1 VVKARGAEP
10 KSSDLAQVAALP
22 IAVGDDGVLRLL
34 LLTSRET
41 KRLIMPK
48 GWNCRFSDAILAL
61 PSLAPHRQNQ
71 NQGCEPDDRSDLFA
85 ALAEDEGRDH
95 RKQHRQKPI

>member
-41 KRLIMPK
+41 KR
-48 GWNCRFSDAILAL
+48 
-61 PSLAPHRQNQ
+61 
-71 NQGCEPDDRSDLFA
+71 
-85 ALAEDEGRDH
+85 
-95 RKQHRQKPI
+95 